1 MQNNNNELNRISN
14 MYPINTVE
22 TVAAGNGK
30 YIPNPDEVLRNPTE
44 NRFYEYIRNIQFN
57 PYLNNS
63 ANYLNYLRQNG
74 GNLNGI
80 W

>member
-22 TVAAGNGK
+22 TIAAGNVK
-30 YIPNPDEVLRNPTE
+30 VPSDPTE